1 MRTVA
6 PKVETV
12 EQPIE
17 FLDGQDNRFVAG
29 LRRHFEAL
37 GFQAL
42 EPEAEAVALPV
53 QHFDPI
59 TRLVEEDEEHGV
71 EHGDFDIQFYQ
82 GSKAVDGLS
91 KVHRLGVEVDFF
103 DFAVG
108 AHHAGLAPEGNREHS
123 IGHQVSALNVGFME
137 HLRYNSVIL
146 ESIGRE
152 MSTQGL
158 NRFIGGK
165 IHAVIMMAL
174 LKREMIRLGICTV
187 MALVLNAILYTGVE
201 IDGTIKPWAETP
213 IKLFA

>member
-1 MRTVA
+1 MGTVA

-91 KVHRLGVEVDFF
+91 KVHGLGVEVDFF

-137 HLRYNSVIL
+137 HLRCTRPRTFISRGHEKAAQCAASKLVGPHGL
-146 ESIGRE
+146 EPW
-152 MSTQGL
+152 TKGL
-158 NRFIGGK
+158 
-165 IHAVIMMAL
+165 
-174 LKREMIRLGICTV
+174 
-187 MALVLNAILYTGVE
+187 
-201 IDGTIKPWAETP
+201 
-213 IKLFA
+213 

>member
-1 MRTVA
+1 MSPLRN
-6 PKVETV
+6 P
-12 EQPIE
+12 QPLKRQLSSGKRVT
-17 FLDGQDNRFVAG
+17 FLQ
-29 LRRHFEAL
+29 
-37 GFQAL
+37 
-42 EPEAEAVALPV
+42 
-53 QHFDPI
+53 
-59 TRLVEEDEEHGV
+59 
-71 EHGDFDIQFYQ
+71 
-82 GSKAVDGLS
+82 
-91 KVHRLGVEVDFF
+91 
-103 DFAVG
+103 
-108 AHHAGLAPEGNREHS
+108 
-123 IGHQVSALNVGFME
+123 
-137 HLRYNSVIL
+137 RYKSVIL